1 MRIPI
6 SIVLAA
12 SFACS
17 FAVTVSVS
25 GGAFAQGDQ
34 TRKKDSETAAAAPAG
49 PPTNACGCYEDSA
62 GQCICTKKSK
72 CGCPGACEPAGCE
85 EKRAKELEKEAR
97 AETKR
102 QQDEERKRNAELEK
116 KRSEMEKKEAEKQ
129 NKGLR
134 GLRLVEPDPNQ

>member
-17 FAVTVSVS
+17 FAITVSGS
-25 GGAFAQGDQ
+25 GGAVAQGK
-34 TRKKDSETAAAAPAG
+34 KKDAEAAAAPAG

-85 EKRAKELEKEAR
+85 EKRAKELEKEAK

-102 QQDEERKRNAELEK
+102 QQDEERKRNAELDK
-116 KRSEMEKKEAEKQ
+116 KREEMDKKEAEKQ

-134 GLRLVEPDPNQ
+134 GLRLVEPNPNQ

>member
-17 FAVTVSVS
+17 FAITVSVS
-25 GGAFAQGDQ
+25 GGAVAQSKRKDGD
-34 TRKKDSETAAAAPAG
+34 TAAANQPAA
-49 PPTNACGCYEDSA
+49 PPTNACGCYEDSSGA
-62 GQCICTKKSK
+62 CHCVKKSK

-85 EKRAKELEKEAR
+85 EKRAKELEKEAK

-102 QQDEERKRNAELEK
+102 QQDEERKRNAELDK
-116 KRSEMEKKEAEKQ
+116 KREELEKKEAEKQ

-134 GLRLVEPDPNQ
+134 GLRLVDQPGQ

>member
-6 SIVLAA
+6 SIVLAS

-17 FAVTVSVS
+17 FAITVSLS
-25 GGAFAQGDQ
+25 GGAVAQSNG
-34 TRKKDSETAAAAPAG
+34 TKKKDGEAAAANQPAS
-49 PPTNACGCYEDSA
+49 PPTNACGCYEDGA
-62 GQCICTKKSK
+62 GQCHCVKKSK

-85 EKRAKELEKEAR
+85 EKRAKELDKEAK

-116 KRSEMEKKEAEKQ
+116 KREEMEKKEAEKQ

-134 GLRLVEPDPNQ
+134 GLRLVE

>member
-17 FAVTVSVS
+17 FAISVSLS
-25 GGAFAQGDQ
+25 GGASAQS
-34 TRKKDSETAAAAPAG
+34 KA

-85 EKRAKELEKEAR
+85 EKRAKELEKEAK

-102 QQDEERKRNAELEK
+102 QQDEERKSKAELER
-116 KRSEMEKKEAEKQ
+116 KRDELEKKEAEKQ

-134 GLRLVEPDPNQ
+134 GLRLVEPSPNQ

>member
-17 FAVTVSVS
+17 FAITVSVS
-25 GGAFAQGDQ
+25 GGAAAQS
-34 TRKKDSETAAAAPAG
+34 RKKEDSAAAAAPAG

-85 EKRAKELEKEAR
+85 EKRAKELEKEAK

-116 KRSEMEKKEAEKQ
+116 KREELEKKEAEQQ

-134 GLRLVEPDPNQ
+134 GLRLVD

>member
-17 FAVTVSVS
+17 FAISASIS
-25 GGAFAQGDQ
+25 GGAVAQSK
-34 TRKKDSETAAAAPAG
+34 KKDTETAAAREPAG
-49 PPTNACGCYEDSA
+49 PPTNACGCYEDSS

-72 CGCPGACEPAGCE
+72 CGCPGACEPSGCE
-85 EKRAKELEKEAR
+85 EKRAKELDKETK
-97 AETKR
+97 AEMKR

-116 KRSEMEKKEAEKQ
+116 KREEMEKKEAEKQ

-134 GLRLVEPDPNQ
+134 GLRLVE